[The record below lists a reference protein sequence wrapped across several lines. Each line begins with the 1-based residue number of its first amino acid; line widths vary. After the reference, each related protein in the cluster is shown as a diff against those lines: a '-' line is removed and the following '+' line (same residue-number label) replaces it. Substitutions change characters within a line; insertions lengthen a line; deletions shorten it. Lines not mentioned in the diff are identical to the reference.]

1 MIQQDVI
8 VEFLNELFEKLPIG
22 SDVAIDCAEEGELI
36 RFVQDWLK
44 STRGSY
50 ERTD

>member
-8 VEFLNELFEKLPIG
+8 VEFLNELFEKLPID

-36 RFVQDWLK
+36 RFVQDWLQEHK
-44 STRGSY
+44 G
-50 ERTD
+50 EI